1 MIMIANT
8 EFGFPVEVSTLDSG
22 PQFILETY
30 YPSGTNLSKSCLVG
44 LAMRLLV
51 RFV

>member
-1 MIMIANT
+1 MIMIANRA
-8 EFGFPVEVSTLDSG
+8 FGFPMEVSTLDSG

-30 YPSGTNLSKSCLVG
+30 YPSGTNLRKTFLVR
-44 LAMRLLV
+44 LVMRLLV